1 MRVVLAVPGHAR
13 RVHLTLK
20 LYQVLVG
27 GRLVLG
33 SRSYS
38 LVQMIHGSLVVL
50 LRLLH
55 VLVCIRG
62 LRRGRVPVVLRGRR
76 HYLAGEAG
84 LLADA
89 RVLVEVAVVEV
100 VLRLVNGDGGGVR
113 TARHVQYFIHL
124 HVVLVPQQLFFLQW
138 RLLVG
143 GIAASAAVGS
153 LTI

>member
-55 VLVCIRG
+55 VLVCIRRG
-62 LRRGRVPVVLRGRR
+62 LRRGWVPVVLRGRR
-76 HYLAGEAG
+76 HYLAGEAW

-124 HVVLVPQQLFFLQW
+124 HVVLVPQQLFFL
-138 RLLVG
+138 
-143 GIAASAAVGS
+143 
-153 LTI
+153 